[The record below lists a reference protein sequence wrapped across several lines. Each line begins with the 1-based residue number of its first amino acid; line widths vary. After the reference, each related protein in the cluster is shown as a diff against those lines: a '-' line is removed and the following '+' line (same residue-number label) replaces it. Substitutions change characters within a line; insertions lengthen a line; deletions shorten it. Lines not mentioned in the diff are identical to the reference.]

1 MGWGWPEDMQC
12 QIVGCGGVAQ
22 SYSYVERVNVE
33 FMKLGL
39 KGVTLVASAGD
50 KGAPGE
56 KDRHCKKGILTSMFP
71 ASSPWV
77 TSVGATMLIDED
89 SRRLRKRQAQLPPE
103 CQQYVF
109 NQFFVT
115 FLQISKMYHL
125 FIIFLKTFIRIEILG
140 VLV

>member
-1 MGWGWPEDMQC
+1 MDKWLYEFTTDIFNAQSYPLVVVMGWGWPEDMQC
-12 QIVGCGGVAQ
+12 QIVGCGGVVG

-56 KDRHCKKGILTSMFP
+56 KDRHCRKGILTSMFP
-71 ASSPWV
+71 AASPWV
-77 TSVGATMLIDED
+77 TSVGATMLVEED
-89 SRRLRKRQAQLPPE
+89 RRRGKRQAPLPPE

-109 NQFFVT
+109 IN
-115 FLQISKMYHL
+115 
-125 FIIFLKTFIRIEILG
+125 FITTKNAH
-140 VLV
+140 